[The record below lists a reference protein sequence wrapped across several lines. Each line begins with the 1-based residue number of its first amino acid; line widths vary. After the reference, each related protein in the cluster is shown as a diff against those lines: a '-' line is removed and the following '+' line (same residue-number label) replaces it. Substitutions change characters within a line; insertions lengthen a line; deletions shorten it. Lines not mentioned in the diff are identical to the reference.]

1 MSQTAITF
9 AFEQWKAKEAV
20 NGSRVVLDEFV
31 FANVPGLDAGKP
43 IDRKEGMPPAGQIV
57 HRQAVNKTGVVNN
70 NAVVYSVTLGTE
82 VGDFDFNW
90 IGLVNKA
97 SNTVAMIVHAPT
109 QRKVANHAGQQGN
122 AITRSFVMEYDGAAS
137 ETAITTPAETWQID
151 FTARLGGIDEM
162 QRLIN
167 RDHYGAGAFFGN
179 GFLVAKAGAQYFVT
193 AGTGYV
199 GGLRAVLAA
208 NQNITVTAKPIKVWA
223 DVSLQG
229 NVVSQWAAAVKFTV
243 AATAADYT
251 DNAGFKHYVFA
262 VASIDAAGNI
272 TDLRPQGSLS
282 DQAGNDAYLRK
293 DDNLASL
300 KDKAKSRGSLGL
312 GTAAT
317 RNVGVEGGNV
327 MEVGAFGLGM
337 GARHRDD
344 AYCNQ
349 GEIYRLNNA
358 SKNAPGNQVYGV
370 LSLPCDGGP
379 SGGYLAVQN
388 NADAFIGRSNIPDN
402 GVTWFQVYTTK
413 FKPKAQ
419 DVDAV
424 SATQGGEFKK
434 EIQASGGVMVANS
447 WKAKPGGLFPG
458 NGDGASYE
466 TCNVDLQSWYGL
478 GFFNTCKAEGI
489 QGRTAF
495 LNVRTGSF
503 SAKGRI
509 TGASVWDGDARVYS
523 PANKPTAADV
533 GALTDAQAAQKY
545 ALRSIRVNGKPLTG
559 DVNLLASDVNA
570 WNKTE
575 ADGRF
580 VKQAGDTMTGPLT
593 VPRIVFPDGSTAN
606 ADSDVNRP
614 NGFTVESLAEATNKG
629 YPVPGGM
636 GILFTGKANE
646 FRNAQFLVG
655 SGDRSFY
662 LRSMRKDSPGSTEWA
677 RVYTTDYKPTISD
690 VKAADHSNN
699 FAARM
704 GVARVLTGAEKPT
717 SPGVWSVENSSW
729 TPVAW
734 GTLYVATN
742 GTNLSTASGNGKF
755 IHYLFIAHGTANK
768 FYVATDVNGGFTG
781 WESYLPRKGGQL
793 SGALTS
799 SAEITAKY
807 LSTPTGAPPEGS
819 GTYSEQL
826 DTKAPFYQ
834 ENYNWDV
841 AEGGRYVPLVK
852 GKSTRKG
859 QGYPTAVSF
868 GYLMDG
874 AGSFAKPCIHVRGD
888 NNAEA
893 IWRFDPN
900 TKQFVA
906 PGNLVAGGAVYQ
918 NDGNI
923 NGSIWGGYL
932 SNWLNNQI
940 NGRVDWGSYNRDV
953 GARATIDYVN
963 SRSAVAGGRNAWWY
977 KDEVTGFIIQGGV
990 VNRVDYVN
998 RVGFPRAYAR
1008 ECFGVQ
1014 LTLASSNGN
1023 WFGDSRVNIQA
1034 RDLDNN
1040 GFNAMMDG
1048 QEQVVFWQSVGV

>member
-1 MSQTAITF
+1 
-9 AFEQWKAKEAV
+9 
-20 NGSRVVLDEFV
+20 
-31 FANVPGLDAGKP
+31 
-43 IDRKEGMPPAGQIV
+43 
-57 HRQAVNKTGVVNN
+57 
-70 NAVVYSVTLGTE
+70 
-82 VGDFDFNW
+82 
-90 IGLVNKA
+90 
-97 SNTVAMIVHAPT
+97 
-109 QRKVANHAGQQGN
+109 
-122 AITRSFVMEYDGAAS
+122 
-137 ETAITTPAETWQID
+137 
-151 FTARLGGIDEM
+151 
-162 QRLIN
+162 
-167 RDHYGAGAFFGN
+167 
-179 GFLVAKAGAQYFVT
+179 
-193 AGTGYV
+193 
-199 GGLRAVLAA
+199 
-208 NQNITVTAKPIKVWA
+208 
-223 DVSLQG
+223 
-229 NVVSQWAAAVKFTV
+229 
-243 AATAADYT
+243 
-251 DNAGFKHYVFA
+251 
-262 VASIDAAGNI
+262 
-272 TDLRPQGSLS
+272 
-282 DQAGNDAYLRK
+282 
-293 DDNLASL
+293 
-300 KDKAKSRGSLGL
+300 
-312 GTAAT
+312 
-317 RNVGVEGGNV
+317 

-349 GEIYRLNNA
+349 GEIYRLNNT

-388 NADAFIGRSNIPDN
+388 NADAFIGRSNITDN
-402 GVTWFQVYTTK
+402 GVTWFQVYTTR

-424 SATQGGEFKK
+424 SATLGGEFKK
-434 EIQASGGVMVANS
+434 EIQASGGVTVANS
-447 WKAKPGGLFPG
+447 WSSKPGGLFPG

-466 TCNVDLQSWYGL
+466 TCNVDVKSWYGL
-478 GFFNTCKAEGI
+478 GFFNTCKGEGI

-509 TGASVWDGDARVYS
+509 TGASVWDGNARVYS

-545 ALRSIRVNGKPLTG
+545 ALRSIRVNGKPLSA

-580 VKQAGDTMTGPLT
+580 VKQAGDTMSGPLAL
-593 VPRIVFPDGSTAN
+593 PRVVFPSEGMQALN
-606 ADSDVNRP
+606 ADSDLTRP
-614 NGFTVESLAEATNKG
+614 DGFMLEQLGDKSTG
-629 YPVPGGM
+629 YPLKKGNLGNLMTFKVN
-636 GILFTGKANE
+636 KY
-646 FRNAQFLVG
+646 RHVQFAIG
-655 SGDRSFY
+655 SGNTEFW
-662 LRSMRKDSPGSTEWA
+662 LRSLREDNPATAKAWA
-677 RVYTTDYKPTISD
+677 QVYTTDSKPTISD
-690 VKAADHSNN
+690 VGAADQSNN

-704 GVARVLTGAEKPT
+704 GSARVLTGADKPT

-734 GTLYVATN
+734 GTLYVTTN

-755 IHYLFIAHGTANK
+755 IHYLFIAHGSANK

-781 WESYLPRKGGQL
+781 WESYLTRKGGQL
-793 SGALTS
+793 SGTLTS

-807 LSTPTGAPPEGS
+807 LSTPTGATPEGS
-819 GTYSEQL
+819 GAFSSQL

-841 AEGGRYVPLVK
+841 VEGGRYVPLVK

-906 PGNLVAGGAVYQ
+906 PGNLYAGGAAYQ
-918 NDGNI
+918 VDGNI
-923 NGSIWGGYL
+923 SGSIWGGYL
-932 SNWLNNQI
+932 SNWLNQNF
-940 NGRVDWGSYNRDV
+940 NGRVDWGTYNRDV